1 MDYIAIFNNNPTDG
15 GTDGSEVSQDRVM
28 NNPIS
33 AVVNSGDS
41 KIVKCAVRCVSG
53 YHVSGDLHIAAVI
66 YDEETGEYER
76 DYDYIKVSDAEDGS
90 YSSSIDLSNV
100 GDTNKVFWVKIFGM
114 NSPGTLT
121 AGLRLEGTVVA
132 NA

>member
-1 MDYIAIFNNNPTDG
+1 M
-15 GTDGSEVSQDRVM
+15 
-28 NNPIS
+28 
-33 AVVNSGDS
+33 
-41 KIVKCAVRCVSG
+41 SG

-66 YDEETGEYER
+66 YNKETGEYEN
-76 DYDYIKVSDAEDGS
+76 DYDYVKVSDAEDGS